1 LTKPAIGEI
10 DGLPALVVL
19 EGGWRD
25 EYANVIEAHDLAVL
39 SIMVRGDDLS
49 FLSRLPGLRGL
60 VLNAGEVRDLAPVGA
75 LRGLETLT
83 LNTASK
89 PRMPLDFGAFERL
102 RTLRMYWNAGF
113 ESVFA
118 CQALASLFVFGPPDA
133 DLTRFGGIASLRRLE
148 LSQGRK
154 LTSTAGV
161 GAGVEFLGLYQQSA
175 LTELRDLPPGL
186 RVLAIEGSKQFGALP
201 PLPSSLTRLKVA
213 NCGDIASLAPLRDLP
228 ELEEF
233 FAWESTRVL
242 DGDLS
247 VLLDLPKLR
256 VIGLRDRREYRP
268 RVPEIEET
276 LRARHGG

>member
-1 LTKPAIGEI
+1 LTKPTIGEI

-19 EGGWRD
+19 EGGWRE

-49 FLSRLPGLRGL
+49 FLARVPGLRGL
-60 VLNAGEVRDLAPVGA
+60 VLNAGEVRDLAPVSA
-75 LRGLETLT
+75 LRDLETLT

-89 PRMPLDFGAFERL
+89 PRMSLDFAAFERL

-118 CQALASLFVFGPPDA
+118 CQTLESLFVFGPPDA
-133 DLTRFGGIASLRRLE
+133 DLTRFGGISSLRRLE

-154 LTSTAGV
+154 LVSTAGV
-161 GAGVEFLGLYQQSA
+161 SSDVEFLGLYQQGA
-175 LTELRDLPPGL
+175 LTELRDLPRGL
-186 RVLAIEGSKQFGALP
+186 SVLAIEGSKQLGELVTAP
-201 PLPSSLTRLKVA
+201 SLTRLKVA
-213 NCGDIASLAPLRDLP
+213 NCGDIASLAPLRGLDR
-228 ELEEF
+228 LEEF

-247 VLLDLPKLR
+247 VLLELPKLR
-256 VIGLRDRREYRP
+256 TIGMRDRREYRP
-268 RVPEIEET
+268 RVAEIEEA
-276 LRARHGG
+276 LRERHDG